1 MSYEKRCLKRIL
13 PVLIAIS
20 LLQSLSGCASDPII
34 QTRVEVQRIPESLT
48 VPCPVSQ
55 LGSQTYQG
63 AIELA
68 LSLKQDLVE
77 CNRRMEEIRA
87 FSGR

>member
-1 MSYEKRCLKRIL
+1 
-13 PVLIAIS
+13 
-20 LLQSLSGCASDPII
+20 LSGCASDPVITSVI
-34 QTRVEVQRIPESLT
+34 EIQRIPEALT
-48 VPCPVSQ
+48 VACPVSAIE
-55 LGSQTYQG
+55 GSTYQA

-68 LSLKQDLVE
+68 LSLQQDMAE